1 MQLTIISPDQQLYEG
16 TVTLVQFPGT
26 EGSFEVL
33 PGHTRMIVTL
43 GAGEIRIV
51 QSDQKT
57 IKVSVKGGVVEIKDD
72 RLLVLAS

>member
-1 MQLTIISPDQQLYEG
+1 MQLTIISPEQQLYEG
-16 TVTLVQFPGT
+16 KVTLVQFPGA

-43 GAGEIRIV
+43 SAGEIRIV
-51 QSDQKT
+51 QSDQQSV
-57 IKVSVKGGVVEIKDD
+57 KVQIKGGVVEIKDD

>member
-1 MQLTIISPDQQLYEG
+1 MQLTIISPEQQLYEG

-43 GAGEIRIV
+43 SAGEIRIV
-51 QSDQKT
+51 QSDQQSV
-57 IKVSVKGGVVEIKDD
+57 KVQIKGGVVEIKDD